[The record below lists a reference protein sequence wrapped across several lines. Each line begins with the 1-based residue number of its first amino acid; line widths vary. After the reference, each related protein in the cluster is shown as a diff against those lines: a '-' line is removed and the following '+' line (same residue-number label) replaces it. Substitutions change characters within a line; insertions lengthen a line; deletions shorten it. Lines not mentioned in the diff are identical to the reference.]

1 MIDDTLRGYQIAVVH
16 RVETAEHWA
25 VYDNVPDDVAGALM
39 RYWRRPA
46 WLRFGALTLED
57 ACTGAEQV
65 VRWRDVLDI
74 RVQPQREVIA

>member
-16 RVETAEHWA
+16 RVGTAEHWD

-39 RYWRRPA
+39 RYWRRLA
-46 WLRFGALTLED
+46 WLRFGALTMED
-57 ACTGAEQV
+57 AHGDELV

-74 RVQPQREVIA
+74 RVQPQREVIE